1 MKSLVVIPEELNKK
15 KREAKK
21 NIGAD
26 EKLDEGLDQ
35 ASTIDIKSEQ
45 EPNAHSKN
53 DRDLPVETS
62 ELISRLSAVDR
73 ATYCSSNAALNCIEV

>member
-1 MKSLVVIPEELNKK
+1 MNKK

-35 ASTIDIKSEQ
+35 ASAIDIKSGQ
-45 EPNAHSKN
+45 EPNVHPKN